1 MILLRAEGCLVAQT
15 SVCALPEEAAENRT
29 D

>member
-1 MILLRAEGCLVAQT
+1 MILPVADACLVAQT